1 MCNLNPA
8 LRITPE
14 MIVKNLSN
22 YSDIHKSMRLS
33 VDIVEGSSKLL
44 KQSDEKYQALEESVR
59 VSFINNEKCKRSLTE
74 MRKDS

>member
-1 MCNLNPA
+1 M
-8 LRITPE
+8 
-14 MIVKNLSN
+14 KNLSN
-22 YSDIHKSMRLS
+22 YSEIHKSIRLS

-59 VSFINNEKCKRSLTE
+59 VSFTNNEKCKRSLTE